1 VTRVS
6 QKGIK
11 KERKIKHEDNKHSNT
26 KFQNSASENPNL
38 DGKKMDWEENKV
50 AHFSG

>member
-1 VTRVS
+1 M
-6 QKGIK
+6 
-11 KERKIKHEDNKHSNT
+11 KIINTHT

-50 AHFSG
+50 VHFGGWLNNCPKIDVL